1 MFDMCITVLV
11 SVWVLSRLPSV
22 LYTRTHVLFH
32 TFPHQPGCI
41 SKFVDDISE
50 IVSKVAETTESRGM
64 LIDAVRLYD
73 LAQVGVCIQISYVY
87 CL

>member
-1 MFDMCITVLV
+1 M
-11 SVWVLSRLPSV
+11 
-22 LYTRTHVLFH
+22 LYTCTRVLFH
-32 TFPHQPGCI
+32 TSSHQPGCI
-41 SKFVDDISE
+41 SKFVEDISE

-73 LAQVGVCIQISYVY
+73 LAQVGIRILNSYVY